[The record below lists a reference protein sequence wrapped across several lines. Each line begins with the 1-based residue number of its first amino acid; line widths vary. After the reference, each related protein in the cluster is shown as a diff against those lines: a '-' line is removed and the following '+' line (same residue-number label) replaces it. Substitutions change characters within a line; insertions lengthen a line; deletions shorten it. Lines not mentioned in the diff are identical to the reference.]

1 MSYPRDRGR
10 PLWELWFIEGVEH
23 SRIAYLTKM
32 HHALI
37 DGVSGAGLS
46 DIMLDVTPE
55 PRPPAVEVGDL
66 SAGPACPGSSGT
78 LGTIFN
84 VAFMTPY
91 RVVRVL
97 QQTLSQQL
105 AVRGLAHKPP
115 HLFQAPTTRFNA
127 ELTPSGGS
135 PAPDCRW
142 SA

>member
-66 SAGPACPGSSGT
+66 SAGAGMPRFERHARHDFQRRLHDPIPRGASPPA
-78 LGTIFN
+78 N
-84 VAFMTPY
+84 AFSAT
-91 RVVRVL
+91 
-97 QQTLSQQL
+97 
-105 AVRGLAHKPP
+105 
-115 HLFQAPTTRFNA
+115 
-127 ELTPSGGS
+127 GGAWTG
-135 PAPDCRW
+135 P
-142 SA
+142 